1 MSCTGSTLQSQQ
13 LLAVC
18 LNFFTSAKFLY
29 ISLSSKS
36 EKIFNNFL
44 IKAIILN
51 DMRKYLYNRIW
62 LSLFFVMFC
71 RTTEVSKISKNN
83 ISKRKHLVYMN
94 CNSVF

>member
-1 MSCTGSTLQSQQ
+1 M
-13 LLAVC
+13 
-18 LNFFTSAKFLY
+18 
-29 ISLSSKS
+29 
-36 EKIFNNFL
+36 
-44 IKAIILN
+44 IKAFILN

-94 CNSVF
+94 CNSVFKKYIFISLIKFYIAHILTALIDNSSLPF